1 MFDLFWISASFAI
14 TIEYLFSGQDGFVQ
28 LPGGHKL
35 HGPSH
40 GFLQRSRFKG
50 ASHQS
55 TAFNIKLSVIVKL
68 HWFCF

>member
-55 TAFNIKLSVIVKL
+55 TA
-68 HWFCF
+68 